1 MKIILCKN
9 AFNVRERELIPVPLK
24 KSVRFYTIA
33 KKQGLLD
40 GNPLTPRSR
49 AMAASSRALNHSLE
63 INHLP
68 LTPTA
73 A

>member
-33 KKQGLLD
+33 KKLGLLD
-40 GNPLTPRSR
+40 GNPYTIQHAGKIYHTKKEWRTLDISP
-49 AMAASSRALNHSLE
+49 E
-63 INHLP
+63 DYK
-68 LTPTA
+68 
-73 A
+73 